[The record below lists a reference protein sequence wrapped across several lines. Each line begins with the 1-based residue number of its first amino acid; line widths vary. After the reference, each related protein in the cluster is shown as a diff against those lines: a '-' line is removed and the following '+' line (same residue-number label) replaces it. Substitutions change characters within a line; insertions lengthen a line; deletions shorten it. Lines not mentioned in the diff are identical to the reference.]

1 MGNYVF
7 AKLEILT
14 LLNTK
19 LKEKHE
25 KLLIKK
31 HVKIPI
37 CVSYLHITFIKYD
50 HSLNM
55 F

>member
-7 AKLEILT
+7 AKLKILI

-25 KLLIKK
+25 KLLKK

-37 CVSYLHITFIKYD
+37 CVSYLHTTFIKHD
-50 HSLNM
+50 HSLSM
-55 F
+55 L

>member
-1 MGNYVF
+1 MGNHVF
-7 AKLEILT
+7 AKLKILI

-37 CVSYLHITFIKYD
+37 CVSYLHTTFIKPD